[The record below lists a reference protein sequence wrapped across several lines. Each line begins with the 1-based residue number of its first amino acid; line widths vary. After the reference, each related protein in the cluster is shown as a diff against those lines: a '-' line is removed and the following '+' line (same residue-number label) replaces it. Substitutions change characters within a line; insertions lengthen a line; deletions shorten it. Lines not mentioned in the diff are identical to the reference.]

1 MICSATKHTSEKIE
15 PLNWSLQN
23 AMNPNEEKK
32 SRVVHISKQSI
43 FTCHKMFLSILVTT
57 KTTSTITVRSKSC
70 IVGRFLSR
78 AGRLPM
84 FTQRLES
91 RVRKIGEK
99 PRKKKRNIV
108 PCIKIWCNRQLK
120 VENIVLPSRAVSSP
134 RRLLRRCPTLRE
146 NNRAGG
152 WAGGKLIN

>member
-1 MICSATKHTSEKIE
+1 
-15 PLNWSLQN
+15 
-23 AMNPNEEKK
+23 MNPNEEKK

-99 PRKKKRNIV
+99 QKKKKEKYRTVYKNMM
-108 PCIKIWCNRQLK
+108 
-120 VENIVLPSRAVSSP
+120 
-134 RRLLRRCPTLRE
+134 
-146 NNRAGG
+146 
-152 WAGGKLIN
+152 